1 MKPKKVHVLGVIPAR
16 YGSTRLTGKPLID
29 LCGKPMVQHTYE
41 RASRAAS
48 MDALIIATDDGRIYN
63 AVKKFGGTAV
73 MTPTTCTSGSDR
85 IAHVLRELFDADIA
99 VNIQVDQ
106 PLLDPMMIDEC
117 VQGLLDDRAVEVATL
132 VKRISDPADL
142 ENSNIPKVVLD
153 RERHALYFS
162 RAMIPLPRDNGDV
175 HELLRR
181 HLYYKH
187 IGLYVYR
194 RAFLFRFTAWKPTP
208 LEEAERLE
216 QLRALEH
223 GVRIRVVE
231 TRHDSVGVD
240 TPDDLARVQRL
251 LERRA
256 WTPSSSS

>member
-63 AVKKFGGTAV
+63 AVKQFGGTAV

-117 VQGLLDDRAVEVATL
+117 VQGLLEDRAVEVTTL

-194 RAFLFRFTAWKPTP
+194 RDFLIQFSEMEPSA
-208 LEEAERLE
+208 LEEVECLE
-216 QLRALEH
+216 QLRILEH
-223 GVRIRVVE
+223 GHRIKCVITERESFSV
-231 TRHDSVGVD
+231 DSPED
-240 TPDDLARVQRL
+240 
-251 LERRA
+251 LERVRKQMDSRSIA
-256 WTPSSSS
+256 